1 MLCLFGSPP
10 AEAEC
15 NEVVSVTFV
24 NDVGWEDVYVYTW
37 TTVGDQTTEFSGT
50 WPGTKLEPTGGT
62 YRYQCDA
69 SSAPAYIIFNNGY
82 SGDGNQ
88 TADLVFQNGKSYSY
102 MGDHE
107 FANGEYLLR
116 NVSSDRYLGAG
127 NDWGTRAS
135 LLEHP
140 EYVRLIAAPNGKY
153 YIESQYSDGE
163 GKIYFSGNYMDSPDK
178 ATLTIAKTERILST
192 VGGQSTHAHTIAN
205 GETYYGYDGASTI
218 LGKLT
223 SSTGENAL
231 WEIVSVG
238 EAKAA
243 LSQAT
248 VDSPRDATFLIADA
262 NFGRNNRDYGQ
273 WTFEASNQN
282 NSGDVT
288 NFCVESWHAT
298 FTMSQT
304 LTGVPNGVY
313 ALSAQGFYAQDGS
326 DTEHL
331 PVFFANEETVI
342 FPLKA
347 GNENSMETASH
358 SFSSGLYAIDP
369 IFVRVTDGTLTIGA
383 RLDVNTS
390 LWCIWDNFTLMYYG
404 INADIAQMKFDR
416 RFASCV
422 QEITTLQSTIGLTTQ
437 AKQLL
442 TAAMMEYGGIDKSTS
457 EAGQVRALQQMES
470 AIAYAQEG
478 LKLVESL
485 KAAYTKYQQYFR
497 SEGSADASL
506 MALLADIKSA
516 IDGEQYESNEQ
527 LASWIEEINTAKTT
541 YNPYEYSYWFDDAKD
556 GAVIEISSQPT
567 LSLLADVSGLSETI
581 HALHIQVQGNGTQI
595 LGVDDGVVNTAQQ
608 VMHSIPLTRYFVK
621 TPVNA
626 MLTGNYW
633 FDDEVDKIH
642 SSAQTQG
649 ALEIDVSQLP
659 EGFHTIH
666 YQVKGIGGSISQ
678 TITRAFFK
686 VYMPSNSRWFCWTD
700 DDTSTMRTGNG
711 TGSDIVLD
719 VSSLS
724 DGFHQLHIQVD
735 GGSGSLSTPRTQSFV
750 KIPQVIGINEMTCL
764 AMADNQIV
772 QQERVHADNGN
783 MLWQVDVSSLP
794 QGFHRLLLQAVT
806 PSGAATNTWQ
816 TFFLREATHA
826 ELAEMKCVY
835 AVDGAEFNTEA
846 GLLADGTY
854 HFDLDV
860 SALEDG
866 LHRIAYM
873 LNNGKGV
880 TTKAQTQFFTK
891 IPVGGNGITEY
902 WYWLNDNDSNP
913 KKVTLPTR
921 QDPFSLISL
930 LPVESQPLRSSL
942 FQFRVEN
949 GQPVIYAK
957 NDFHIRFYDAS
968 GRFTDATKQYVDEQV
983 SQAVT
988 GVTLLQSG
996 VRATTDRPAEN
1007 GIKWYYLTAEPG
1019 DSLSFMLDRAA
1030 TIQLFSPT
1038 GKEVFAA
1045 SGAQSVNWGGIHA
1058 EEAGTFFVALHDV
1071 TATYGN
1077 TISIDYEHID
1087 RYAVLRQDVTTV
1099 GNGGP
1104 STINFQGNGF
1114 DELTSVDLVLDGTT
1128 ISSAAVEA
1136 KGKATVSVKWN
1147 FTDAPLGQY
1156 KAVFHFAEGNV
1167 TVEKCITVE
1176 QAKDI
1181 ELATTVSYPSNFL
1194 LGTSTTYTI
1203 KIANKGNMTAYD
1215 VPIYVYFSSP
1225 NSEGIRKIELSGD
1238 GVKNLSNSKFSHQLS
1253 EETLAAWRE
1262 SEKTKGLLAYLIE
1275 GEEISEDTGEL
1286 ATIRNG
1292 YIWQDIKP
1300 NSSMTIT
1307 VRVHSSQQVYAY
1319 FTIPEDWITGSGST
1333 NVSMSR
1339 GAKAVKTDIDCI
1351 NERSESFFHTRVQ
1364 GFLASRSVTKQSSS
1378 PTWSFSKNP
1387 ECPNGPSGG
1396 GGSTPVNSI
1405 DPNDIYG
1412 YQDEFG
1418 SKIIRGGL
1426 TDVYYTIEFENDPE
1440 FATASAHDIYV
1451 TDVLSPELFDLST
1464 FAPTRV
1470 KIGEQEVT
1478 LNGGKNGV
1486 VTIDLYP
1493 RLPNTIAQVEWTFN
1507 EDTGVVNWHISSLDR
1522 NTMEPSRDIM
1532 DGVLPVNN
1540 NGNGIGQLSF
1550 DISLKPNLPD
1560 GTEIPNKATIVF
1572 DENEPI
1578 ETPTW
1583 VNTISLADTKMGDVN
1598 GDGEINAQD
1607 ASLIQQ
1613 YVARKFGNDT
1623 EGFNAAAADV
1633 NGDGEVTAQDAS
1645 LVQQYAARKITW

>member
-1 MLCLFGSPP
+1 MRIRWFLLFSMLCLFGSPP

-153 YIESQYSDGE
+153 YIESQYSGGE

-178 ATLTIAKTERILST
+178 ATLTITKTERILST

-218 LGKLT
+218 LGQLT

-404 INADIAQMKFDR
+404 IDADIAQMKFDQ
-416 RFASCV
+416 RFASLV

-457 EAGQVRALQQMES
+457 EAGQVRVLQQIES

-678 TITRAFFK
+678 TITRSFFK

-1045 SGAQSVNWGGIHA
+1045 SGAQSVNWCGIHA
-1058 EEAGTFFVALHDV
+1058 EEAGTYYVALHDV

-1104 STINFQGNGF
+1104 STITFQGNGF
-1114 DELTSVDLVLDGTT
+1114 DELTSVDLVLNGTT
-1128 ISSAAVEA
+1128 IASAEIETD
-1136 KGKATVSVKWN
+1136 GKATVSVKWN

-1167 TVEKCITVE
+1167 TVEKCISV
-1176 QAKDI
+1176 ANAI
-1181 ELATTVSYPSNFL
+1181 PVSIASTESHAAQFL
-1194 LGTSTTYTI
+1194 VSQGNTYNY
-1203 KIANKGNMTAYD
+1203 KLKNHGNMTAYD
-1215 VPIYVYFSSP
+1215 VPMVLTVYASTEDLLSWVMADGMELSNYEIIESLKEGFTYARKYQLIRSLRPSTTEALAIKVKTSTTGYIYVD
-1225 NSEGIRKIELSGD
+1225 LD
-1238 GVKNLSNSKFSHQLS
+1238 GV
-1253 EETLAAWRE
+1253 
-1262 SEKTKGLLAYLIE
+1262 G
-1275 GEEISEDTGEL
+1275 
-1286 ATIRNG
+1286 
-1292 YIWQDIKP
+1292 
-1300 NSSMTIT
+1300 
-1307 VRVHSSQQVYAY
+1307 
-1319 FTIPEDWITGSGST
+1319 
-1333 NVSMSR
+1333 
-1339 GAKAVKTDIDCI
+1339 
-1351 NERSESFFHTRVQ
+1351 
-1364 GFLASRSVTKQSSS
+1364 
-1378 PTWSFSKNP
+1378 
-1387 ECPNGPSGG
+1387 GPSEAV
-1396 GGSTPVNSI
+1396 TSI

-1464 FAPTRV
+1464 FTPTRI

-1478 LNGGKNGV
+1478 LTDEERAAKV
-1486 VTIDLYP
+1486 VTINMQPAIYA
-1493 RLPNTIAQVEWTFN
+1493 IAQVTWEFN
-1507 EDTGVVNWHISSLDR
+1507 VETGLVKWHISSLDPM
-1522 NTMEPSRDIM
+1522 TMEPTTIAM

-1540 NGNGIGQLSF
+1540 DGKGIGQLSF